1 MTPLCN
7 DLRDRAY
14 PSINIAILSRIVM
27 YIFCII
33 ETFVIKIW
41 KSLLYVH
48 IRKYKQNNV
57 PMFRKLFLQI
67 LSSL

>member
-1 MTPLCN
+1 MTPLRN

-14 PSINIAILSRIVM
+14 ASINIAILSLIAK

-41 KSLLYVH
+41 EGVLYIH

-57 PMFRKLFLQI
+57 PMFQKLFLQI
-67 LSSL
+67 LSSM